1 LNYEVEQKFPLRN
14 VAEVEQKLG
23 ELGATAHGAVKQ
35 SDRYYAHP
43 SRDFSAT
50 DEALRIRRVGDLNF
64 ITYKGPKVD
73 QTTKTRREL
82 EIRLPPGSEGDV
94 GFSTL
99 LEAVGFRPVADVKK
113 VRRRLDVP
121 WRGRHVEAALDQVDE
136 VGTFLELELR
146 ADESGLD
153 AARELVTSL
162 AKELGLS
169 TSERRSYL
177 ELLLAKR
184 SADGASL

>member
-1 LNYEVEQKFPLRN
+1 LNYEVEQKFPLEN
-14 VAEVEQKLG
+14 LTEVEQKLAAV
-23 ELGATAHGAVKQ
+23 GATAHGAVKQ
-35 SDRYYAHP
+35 IDRYYAHP

-73 QTTKTRREL
+73 QTTKTRREI
-82 EIRLPPGSEGDV
+82 EIRLPPGSEGDT
-94 GFSTL
+94 GFSAL
-99 LEAVGFRPVADVKK
+99 LEAVGFRPVAEVRK

-121 WRGRHVEAALDQVDE
+121 WQGHHVEAALDQVDE

-146 ADESGLD
+146 ADESTLD
-153 AARELVTSL
+153 KARELLASL

-169 TSERRSYL
+169 SSERRSYL

-184 SADGASL
+184 SADGAAL